1 MQRLNGKTAVITG
14 ASSGIGLCVAQ
25 SFAREGASVVI
36 CARGLEKAE
45 TAAESIRS
53 SGAQALALPCDV
65 TSNDSVNALYD
76 ELIQRT
82 GAPDIVVNSAGY
94 YAISRF
100 LDTSLDVYERTISV
114 NYLGAVR
121 MIQKFLPDMIEAGHG
136 KIINIASTAGKWGSM
151 YQAHYNGSKHAVLG
165 ITKSLAVEFARTGVN
180 INAICPGWVET
191 PMFDDGIAQFAQAA
205 GMTVEKVREIWL
217 SRVPMGRFLEPE
229 EIGPLAIYLAS
240 EESDGMT
247 GQALTI
253 SGGMVLI

>member
-1 MQRLNGKTAVITG
+1 MGRLNGKTAVITG
-14 ASSGIGLCVAQ
+14 ASSGIGLCIAKAFAQ
-25 SFAREGASVVI
+25 EGAAVAI
-36 CARGLEKAE
+36 CARGLEKAQ
-45 TAAESIRS
+45 TAADSIRS

-65 TSNDSVNALYD
+65 ASDDSVNALY
-76 ELIQRT
+76 EAVVREV
-82 GAPDIVVNSAGY
+82 GPPNIVVNSAGY

-100 LDTSLDVYERTISV
+100 LDTPLDVYERTITV

-136 KIINIASTAGKWGSM
+136 KIVNIASTAGKWGSM
-151 YQAHYNGSKHAVLG
+151 FQAHYNGSKHAVLG
-165 ITKSLAVEFARTGVN
+165 ITKSLAIEFAKTGVN

-191 PMFDDGIAQFAQAA
+191 PMFDEGMAQFADAA
-205 GMTVEKVREIWL
+205 NMTIEETRGVWL

-240 EESDGMT
+240 DESNGMT

>member
-1 MQRLNGKTAVITG
+1 MGRLNGKTAVITG
-14 ASSGIGLCVAQ
+14 ASSGIGLCVAEA
-25 SFAREGASVVI
+25 FAREGATIVI

-45 TAAESIRS
+45 SSAGSLRAA
-53 SGAQALALPCDV
+53 GLQAMALPCDV
-65 TSNDSVNALYD
+65 TSDDSVNALY
-76 ELIQRT
+76 ESVVQEI
-82 GAPDIVVNSAGY
+82 GSPNIVVNSAGY

-100 LDTSLDVYERTISV
+100 LDTSLDVYERSIAV

-121 MIQKFLPDMIEAGHG
+121 MIQKFLPGMIEAGHG
-136 KIINIASTAGKWGSM
+136 KIVNIASTAGKWGSM
-151 YQAHYNGSKHAVLG
+151 FQAHYNGSKHAVLG

-191 PMFDDGIAQFAQAA
+191 PMFEQGMAEFAEAA
-205 GMTVEKVREIWL
+205 DMTIEQTREVWL

-229 EIGPLAIYLAS
+229 EIGPLAVYLAS
-240 EESDGMT
+240 NESNGMT